1 MLHGKRILLIVA
13 GGIAAFKSL
22 ELIRRLRERGAS
34 VHCVLTEAG
43 AKFVTPLSLQALSED
58 RVYSDMFSLTDES
71 EMGHIQLSRD
81 ADLLVVAPATANI
94 LARMAGGLADDLAAT
109 VLLATDKPVLAA
121 PAMNVRMWT
130 HAATVAN
137 VETLKKRG
145 VTFIGPNDG
154 AMACNEHGPG
164 RMSEPEEI
172 VAAIETMLTAE
183 RPLAGKRALVTSGP
197 TREAIDPVRYISNH
211 SSGKQGHAIAAA
223 LARLGA
229 DVTLVSGP
237 VAVADPSGL
246 RTVHVE
252 LADQMLAAC
261 LAAGA
266 VDVAVCAAAVAD
278 WKAARPANAKIKKKA
293 GAPPPPSSLPP
304 IPTSWRPCRSP
315 GRSVRR
321 WSWAL
326 PPRPRT
332 WSANAIDKRNRK
344 GCDWIVA
351 NDVSPATG
359 TFGGERNTVHLISE
373 KGVEDWPTLAKDDV
387 ALPSGRTHR
396 ASSRPAAIG
405 RSCGVTEDDEGRMNG
420 VESVEIE
427 VMRLPHGRDLALP
440 DYATA
445 AAAGADLLAAIDGD
459 IELGPLDRRIVPTGI
474 SLALPV
480 GFEAQVRPRSGLAAK
495 NGDHRGQRTGHHRC
509 RLSRRSGRDP
519 DQSQPGAVQDH
530 ARHANCTTDHCA
542 TRPGGLARSRRTR
555 RDGARRRRL
564 RIDGCRPVTDGSVR
578 RA

>member
-1 MLHGKRILLIVA
+1 MLNGKRILLIVA

-34 VHCVLTEAG
+34 VRCVLTASG
-43 AKFVTPLSLQALSED
+43 ARFVTPLSLQALSED

-94 LARMAGGLADDLAAT
+94 LARMAAGLADDLAAT

-172 VAAIETMLTAE
+172 VAAIEAMLTQN
-183 RPLAGKRALVTSGP
+183 RPLAGKRALVTAGP

-211 SSGKQGHAIAAA
+211 SSGKQGQAIASA

-237 VAVADPSGL
+237 VALADPPGL
-246 RTVHVE
+246 RVVHVE
-252 LADQMLAAC
+252 SADQMLAAC

-278 WKAARPANAKIKKKA
+278 WKSGRPAAAKIKKKQGA
-293 GAPPPPSSLPP
+293 APPALELAPNPDILATLSKPGAK
-304 IPTSWRPCRSP
+304 RP
-315 GRSVRR
+315 
-321 WSWAL
+321 AL
-326 PPRPRT
+326 VVGFAAET
-332 WSANAIDKRNRK
+332 ENLVANALDKRKRK

-359 TFGGERNTVHLISE
+359 TFGGERNTVHLISD
-373 KGVEDWPTLAKDDV
+373 KGVEDWPTMPKEEVAVRLAERI
-387 ALPSGRTHR
+387 AGHLGRT
-396 ASSRPAAIG
+396 RPAA
-405 RSCGVTEDDEGRMNG
+405 
-420 VESVEIE
+420 
-427 VMRLPHGRDLALP
+427 
-440 DYATA
+440 A
-445 AAAGADLLAAIDGD
+445 A
-459 IELGPLDRRIVPTGI
+459 E
-474 SLALPV
+474 
-480 GFEAQVRPRSGLAAK
+480 
-495 NGDHRGQRTGHHRC
+495 
-509 RLSRRSGRDP
+509 
-519 DQSQPGAVQDH
+519 
-530 ARHANCTTDHCA
+530 
-542 TRPGGLARSRRTR
+542 
-555 RDGARRRRL
+555 
-564 RIDGCRPVTDGSVR
+564 
-578 RA
+578 